1 MSLSQ
6 ISFLEKLSTTLNSC
20 ISPIWWN
27 PGVSDPL
34 ESALFSVHTFSMCLS
49 QETLHASLQSFHQER
64 LSEITDLKDKLVAA
78 EHSQTKAI
86 EERHAAL
93 LRRWE
98 QLLEASEVHRQ
109 ELLEKQRPLLEVKKK
124 NDAPSS
130 DLEYLYPETDTGN
143 HV

>member
-1 MSLSQ
+1 
-6 ISFLEKLSTTLNSC
+6 
-20 ISPIWWN
+20 
-27 PGVSDPL
+27 
-34 ESALFSVHTFSMCLS
+34 MCLS

>member
-1 MSLSQ
+1 M
-6 ISFLEKLSTTLNSC
+6 
-20 ISPIWWN
+20 
-27 PGVSDPL
+27 SDPL
-34 ESALFSVHTFSMCLS
+34 ESALFSVHTFSMGLS
-49 QETLHASLQSFHQER
+49 QDTLHASLQSFQQDR
-64 LSEITDLKDKLVAA
+64 LSEITDLKDQLVAA

-98 QLLEASEVHRQ
+98 QLLQASEVHRQ

-124 NDAPSS
+124 KKNDVPTP
-130 DLEYLYPETDTGN
+130 DLEYLYPEIDTGN

>member
-1 MSLSQ
+1 M
-6 ISFLEKLSTTLNSC
+6 
-20 ISPIWWN
+20 
-27 PGVSDPL
+27 
-34 ESALFSVHTFSMCLS
+34 
-49 QETLHASLQSFHQER
+49 
-64 LSEITDLKDKLVAA
+64 AA

-109 ELLEKQRPLLEVKKK
+109 ELLEKRRPLLEVKKKKKKK

-130 DLEYLYPETDTGN
+130 DLEYLYPEIDTGN